1 MSSRIIA
8 LPKILDDRGNLSF
21 LENGHQIPFE
31 IKRVHWIYDVPGGES
46 RGAVAYRQTEEFI
59 VALSG
64 SFDVWVDNGKT
75 CEKYHLNR
83 SYEGVYVPRGTWRKI
98 DNFSTNSLAAIAT
111 STLYDEQD
119 AIRDYDAF
127 LVWIKNQIGLQGDA
141 YNADLQ
147 GDADNADF
155 LEEGLLFRA
164 PGGPSPMLQDESPR
178 KQDEPPTQ
186 QDESPMLQDEPAVA
200 NSISAEAMPAF
211 CVEDC
216 EIISLDRHHSVRKG
230 DICVVENSRNIPFD
244 IKRMYYLYDVPADA
258 LRGGHAHKDLYQ
270 LLVAASG
277 SFTVHLDDGE
287 HKRSVSLKRPYQA
300 LLIKPGIWREIDDFS
315 SGSVCMVLASEL
327 YDENDYIRQY
337 QDFISYKN
345 CRIHSSR

>member
-31 IKRVHWIYDVPGGES
+31 IKRVHWIFDVPGGES
-46 RGAVAYRQTEEFI
+46 RGAVAYKQTEEFI
-59 VALSG
+59 VAMSG
-64 SFDVWVDNGKT
+64 SFDVWVDDGHT

-119 AIRDYDAF
+119 AIRDYDEF

-141 YNADLQ
+141 DNAGLQ

-155 LEEGLLFRA
+155 PEEGLLFRA
-164 PGGPSPMLQDESPR
+164 PGGSSPR
-178 KQDEPPTQ
+178 Q
-186 QDESPMLQDEPAVA
+186 QDESPMLQDEQPAVA
-200 NSISAEAMPAF
+200 NSISAETMPTF
-211 CVEDC
+211 SVEDC
-216 EIISLDRHHSVRKG
+216 EIINLDRHHSVRKG

-258 LRGGHAHKDLYQ
+258 LRGGHAHKQLYQ

-345 CRIHSSR
+345 SRIKSSR

>member
-46 RGAVAYRQTEEFI
+46 RGAVAYKQTEEFI
-59 VALSG
+59 VAMSG
-64 SFDVWVDNGKT
+64 SFDVWVDDGHT

-141 YNADLQ
+141 DNAGLQGDADNAGLQ

-164 PGGPSPMLQDESPR
+164 PGGSSPML
-178 KQDEPPTQ
+178 

-258 LRGGHAHKDLYQ
+258 LRGGHAHKQLYQ

-345 CRIHSSR
+345 SRIKSSR